1 MRQLLFLC
9 QNFVYFKK
17 NAMYNKKMLSIRQK
31 Q

>member
-1 MRQLLFLC
+1 MRQLLFYAKI
-9 QNFVYFKK
+9 FVYFKN